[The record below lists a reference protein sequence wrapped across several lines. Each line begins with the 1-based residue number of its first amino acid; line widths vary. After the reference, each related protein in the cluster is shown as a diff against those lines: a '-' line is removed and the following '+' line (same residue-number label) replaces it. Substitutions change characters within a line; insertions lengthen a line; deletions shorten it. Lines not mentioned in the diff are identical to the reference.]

1 MLITPIHLAV
11 LAKILTLTAAN
22 IQRGYSQPGVD
33 SQLSVSKLI
42 QIQQAAKTCYSD
54 LLFWTTSPTNQ
65 SDWLF

>member
-54 LLFWTTSPTNQ
+54 LLF
-65 SDWLF
+65 